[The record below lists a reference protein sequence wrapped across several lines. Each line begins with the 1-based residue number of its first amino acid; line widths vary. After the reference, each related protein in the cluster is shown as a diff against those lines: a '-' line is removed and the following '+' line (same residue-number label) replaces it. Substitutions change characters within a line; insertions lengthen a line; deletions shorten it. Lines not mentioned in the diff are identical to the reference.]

1 MNVYCTSKAKDKY
14 YEGRLELVL
23 DKHSVEREVRVY
35 TDTRT
40 ERSMVVIFD
49 FDSTSVYDN
58 EKFVGL

>member
-1 MNVYCTSKAKDKY
+1 MIVYCTSKAKNKY

-40 ERSMVVIFD
+40 ERSMVVTIALFW
-49 FDSTSVYDN
+49 
-58 EKFVGL
+58 